1 MVWRRADDGQMARG
15 QDPAARRAGGR
26 RNVADAVLLE
36 RSGPVASLV
45 LNRPDKHNAL
55 RFADLDRL
63 VGLLHEA
70 EEDDD
75 VRVIVL
81 RGRGPSF
88 CSGHDYDDPARS
100 ARDRAAPASA
110 RGWPWT
116 AASA

>member
-1 MVWRRADDGQMARG
+1 M
-15 QDPAARRAGGR
+15 
-26 RNVADAVLLE
+26 ADAVLLE

-81 RGRGPSF
+81 RGARPVVLLRARLRRRGAVLRP
-88 CSGHDYDDPARS
+88 GTRPGR
-100 ARDRAAPASA
+100 RQAAPAQPALEAGHRPPRSA
-110 RGWPWT
+110 
-116 AASA
+116 